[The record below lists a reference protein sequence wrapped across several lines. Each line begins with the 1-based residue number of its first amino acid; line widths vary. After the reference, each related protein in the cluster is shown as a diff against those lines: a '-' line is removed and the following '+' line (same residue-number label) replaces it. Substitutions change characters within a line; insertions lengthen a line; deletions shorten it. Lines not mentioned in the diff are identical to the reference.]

1 MSDFAIEMV
10 SEKII
15 DARTRKY
22 FEEVLQAVFVRLW

>member
-22 FEEVLQAVFVRLW
+22 FDEVLLCYL